1 MPRRLTGIG
10 LTLLFL
16 TLTVFGSG
24 AQSADGTLT
33 NNNGTA
39 STLWFISGESSLVMN
54 GFDLNARNIT
64 LPIQVESI
72 TISVRTPTPGIPV
85 EAVIYQDQDGGS
97 PQNATLLA
105 RKSFDITTAGIF
117 TAKFDTPVT
126 VNRRFLWVGFY
137 LPVDFEFRA
146 DTQGKSVLTYW
157 AWTPGGAVDLNNLS
171 SAAVFGPG
179 DGSGPVSITMNG
191 VARINANIVS
201 GGQVVTNPVS
211 SPQILGDAATDL
223 SVMTRYPVCAAKY
236 DSGDLLV
243 TYQDALDLDCKVVNG
258 AYQPDNPAGYAQRG
272 PLYDIVIFGVASSGT
287 VPIPYPITHCIAPT
301 EKQIETAVLGL
312 AYGAPRKWEILPTV
326 RFGSTICAEVSYSG
340 FLSVFL
346 PR

>member
-10 LTLLFL
+10 LTLLL
-16 TLTVFGSG
+16 LSLTVFGSS
-24 AQSADGTLT
+24 AQTADGTLT

-39 STLWFISGESSLVMN
+39 STLWFISGEPSLVIN

-137 LPVDFEFRA
+137 LPIDFEFRA

-157 AWTPGGAVDLNNLS
+157 GWTPGGTFDLNSLS
-171 SAAVFGPG
+171 TATVFGPG
-179 DGSGPVSITMNG
+179 DGSAPVSITMNG
-191 VARINANIVS
+191 VARIDANIIS
-201 GGQVVTNPVS
+201 GGQNVTNPVN
-211 SPQILGDAATDL
+211 SPQIVGDPNTNL
-223 SVMTRYPVCAAKY
+223 SVLTRYPVCAVRY
-236 DSGDLLV
+236 DTGDLLV
-243 TYQDALDLDCKVVNG
+243 TYQDALDLDCKVVHG
-258 AYQPDNPAGYAQRG
+258 AYEPENPSGYAQRG
-272 PLYDIVIFGVASSGT
+272 PLYDIVIFGAASTGT
-287 VPIPYPITHCIAPT
+287 VPIPYPITHCIEPNDN
-301 EKQIETAVLGL
+301 QVETGVLAL
-312 AYGAPRKWEILPTV
+312 AYGAPREWHILPTV
-326 RFGSTICAEVSYSG
+326 RFGTTLCAEVSYSG